1 MLFPGLRGFVWLRE
15 GGHYRAVRT
24 EVVLEDCDVIVM
36 LVAGNGLGPIRAA
49 CIECAEGADRVAEA
63 VSRRYVF
70 GDGLLASLVRL
81 ILSFSCFSLI
91 CSYLFLGNEF
101 AYASRRTSAACTM
114 CRAFHLTRI
123 LQSLQREARPSAAGN
138 KSTRSSSSLTVPHA

>member
-1 MLFPGLRGFVWLRE
+1 
-15 GGHYRAVRT
+15 
-24 EVVLEDCDVIVM
+24 VLEDCDVIVM

-63 VSRRYVF
+63 ASRRYVF
-70 GDGLLASLVRL
+70 GDGLLASLVLL

-101 AYASRRTSAACTM
+101 DESTRVCIASSVSRVYNVQSISLDKPASKVATSRARASRFPQMVPLISA
-114 CRAFHLTRI
+114 
-123 LQSLQREARPSAAGN
+123 
-138 KSTRSSSSLTVPHA
+138 RSR